1 MDFVPCKCKNKCKE
15 NATVED
21 RQLCYDKYWSMPEV
35 PQRKQFLLDHLS
47 RKVPMR
53 RTTNIP
59 ENSRKQF
66 TIEYFIDTLKH
77 GEHKRI
83 EVCRKVFLSTFQCGE
98 KTLRNLLS
106 KNEIGGIVKPDMR
119 GGRNPGL
126 LMNEEKKKRAIIHLN
141 SFPKVESHYTR
152 KSSKKLYIE
161 DTSNFGRLTIS
172 RMHELYK

>member
-21 RQLCYDKYWSMPEV
+21 RQLCYDKYWSMPEA
-35 PQRKQFLLDHLS
+35 PQKKQFLLDHLL

-83 EVCRKVFLSTFQCGE
+83 EV
-98 KTLRNLLS
+98 
-106 KNEIGGIVKPDMR
+106 
-119 GGRNPGL
+119 
-126 LMNEEKKKRAIIHLN
+126 
-141 SFPKVESHYTR
+141 
-152 KSSKKLYIE
+152 
-161 DTSNFGRLTIS
+161 
-172 RMHELYK
+172 